1 MQFISVRDL
10 RLRSGE
16 IWQQLKEEGEMVVTS
31 NGRPVAVLSS
41 ADEHDLDEYMTALR
55 RVRAMLA
62 VNKMQEQS
70 LQEGLDHYS
79 MEEIEAEIK
88 AVRERRSR

>member
-1 MQFISVRDL
+1 MQFVSVRDL
-10 RLRSGE
+10 RLKSSE
-16 IWQQLKEEGEMVVTS
+16 IWQQLKDEGEMVVTS

-41 ADEHDLDEYMTALR
+41 ADEHDLGEYLNALIK
-55 RVRAMLA
+55 VKAMLA

-70 LQEGLDHYS
+70 LREGLDQCS
-79 MEEIEAEIK
+79 MDEIEAEIK

>member
-10 RLRSGE
+10 RLKSSK
-16 IWQQLKEEGEMVVTS
+16 IWQQLKDEGEMVVTS

-41 ADEHDLDEYMTALR
+41 ADEHELSEYLTALH

-70 LQEGLDHYS
+70 VRNGLDKCS
-79 MEEIEAEIK
+79 MDEIEAEVK
-88 AVRERRSR
+88 AVRESRSR